1 MTEIFISAHELLG
14 LNTLQELASPEKACI
29 MDLKF

>member
-1 MTEIFISAHELLG
+1 MTEIFISTHELLG